1 MRVLLLFRGAPGCGK
16 STYIKEHGLE
26 KYALSADDIRLKI
39 QSPVL
44 SADGKEIVTQKN
56 DKEVWSLL
64 FNILQ
69 KRMEKG
75 EFTVIDA
82 TNSKTSEINRYKE
95 FADKYKYRIYIVDM
109 TDVPI
114 EECKRRNEKR
124 LPEYKCVPDAAI
136 DKMYARFATQKV
148 PSGIKVIKPDE
159 LNTILYR
166 PMDLSQ
172 YKKIH
177 VIGDIHSSNTV
188 LQEYLG
194 GELKEDEYYVF
205 VGDYLDRGIEPVET
219 LKFLLS
225 IYELPNVILLEG
237 NHEQYLRN
245 YASNI
250 DDYNRNFKETTLPY
264 LNKVIGSGEI
274 KKSSLRQLCRKFG
287 QVCYFTYGDKKVLV
301 SHGGISGM
309 KENLIYVSTE
319 QLIRGVGEYGDYLKC
334 AKAFEANTDENTYQ
348 INGHRNIEGCAVHA
362 TDRCFNLE
370 GQVEFGGHLR
380 VVTLDEN
387 GFETHEIK
395 NNVFRPKEE
404 KVVDSTCLEEVLT
417 NKDIVNSLRNSRYI
431 KEKEMGN
438 ISSFN
443 FTRDAFYKKEW
454 NEQTTKARGLFV
466 DTRTNEICLR
476 GYEKF
481 MNVNEIEETKIMNL
495 KDTLKFPVTAYV
507 KENGFLGLISYNK
520 DIDDL
525 MFATKSV
532 VDYAAQE
539 GDLVNVFKDLYLSLA
554 DAEQKQNL
562 LDYLRQNNK
571 TVICECVHQ
580 QKDPHIIEYDSN
592 RIYLL
597 DIIANDF
604 EGKKEPY
611 DALQTAADSFGLICK
626 EKAFTFDSWEDFYG
640 WYIEVTDEEYK
651 YNGRHIE
658 GFVVEDSAG
667 FMFKLKLAYYNLWKM
682 LRGVTH
688 GVLKK
693 GYIDKTSGLY
703 NATSNYYYG
712 WLREHRDN
720 YIQRDENG
728 KSVVSDI
735 NIITLRKQ
743 FEKDMMEKQ

>member
-1 MRVLLLFRGAPGCGK
+1 MRTLILMRGAPGVGK
-16 STYIKEHGLE
+16 STFIKEHNLE
-26 KYALSADDIRLKI
+26 QYTLSADDIRTKI

-44 SADGKEIVTQKN
+44 NPDGSIGISQKN
-56 DKEVWSLL
+56 DKETWKLL
-64 FNILQ
+64 FIILE

-82 TNSKTSEINRYKE
+82 TNSKTSEMSRYKE
-95 FADKYKYRIYIVDM
+95 MADKYRYRIYIIDM
-109 TDVPI
+109 TDIPI
-114 EECKRRNEKR
+114 EECKRRNANR
-124 LPEYKCVPDAAI
+124 TPEYKRVPETAI
-136 DKMYARFATQKV
+136 DKMYARFAAQKV
-148 PSGIKVIKPDE
+148 PSGIKVVKPNEFD
-159 LNTILYR
+159 TILYR

-172 YKKIH
+172 YKKVH

-194 GELKEDEYYVF
+194 GELKEDECYVF
-205 VGDYLDRGIEPVET
+205 VGDYTDRGIEPVET
-219 LKFLLS
+219 LKFLLN
-225 IYELPNVILLEG
+225 IYNKPNVILLEG

-264 LNKVIGSGEI
+264 LNKAIGSGEI
-274 KKSSLRQLCRKFG
+274 KKSNLQQLCRKFG
-287 QVCYFTYGDKKVLV
+287 QICYFTYGDKEVLV
-301 SHGGISGM
+301 SHGGVSGM

-387 GFETHEIK
+387 GFETYETR
-395 NNVFRPKEE
+395 NDVFRAKEDKLIEVELPKE
-404 KVVDSTCLEEVLT
+404 VMT
-417 NKDIVNSLRNSRYI
+417 NEDIVNGLRNSRYA
-431 KEKEMGN
+431 KEKKMGD

-466 DTRTNEICLR
+466 DTRTNEIVAR
-476 GYEKF
+476 GYEKWF
-481 MNVNEIEETKIMNL
+481 RVNEVEETKTMNL

-507 KENGFLGLISYNK
+507 KENGFLGLIAYNK
-520 DIDDL
+520 DTDDL

-532 VDYAAQE
+532 VDFAAQE
-539 GDLVNVFKDLYLSLA
+539 GDLVNVFKDLYLTLA
-554 DAEQKQNL
+554 DAKQKQNL

-571 TVICECVHQ
+571 TVVCECIHQ
-580 QKDPHIIEYDSN
+580 QKDPHIIEYESN

-597 DIIANDF
+597 DIIENTFD
-604 EGKKEPY
+604 GKKQPY
-611 DALQTAADSFGLICK
+611 DKLQTAANLFGLMCK
-626 EKAFTFDSWEDFYG
+626 EKAFTFDKWEDFYS

-651 YNGRHIE
+651 YNGRYIE
-658 GFVVEDSAG
+658 GFVVEDSKG

-682 LRGVTH
+682 LRGVTNS
-688 GVLKK
+688 VLKK
-693 GYIDKTSGLY
+693 GYIDKASVLY

-712 WLREHRDN
+712 WIREHRED
-720 YIQRDENG
+720 YIYKDENG
-728 KSVVSDI
+728 KFRLNDV
-735 NIITLRKQ
+735 NIIALRKQ
-743 FEKDMMEKQ
+743 FEKDMKKK